1 MSIIDKRVVCPD
13 CGGKGRPCFLCKGTG
28 YILESEREK
37 ILKERINNCQVISD
51 QLQGDLFY
59 PGKHY

>member
-13 CGGKGRPCFLCKGTG
+13 CGGNGGRAVSLIPWIKGRPCFLCKGTG

-37 ILKERINNCQVISD
+37 ILKEKIKGSMK
-51 QLQGDLFY
+51 L
-59 PGKHY
+59 KE